1 MMKNII
7 YLLVFFISLTVFSQQ
22 KAIEITNNKKGS
34 VIIFPENQRI
44 KIRSLDGKKYIGNLK
59 NTDSRT
65 LLVDNHS
72 VKIDSLQSIKRQPRT
87 LGTVKTIVLATGLT
101 IVGSSLVAASTGN
114 ESALMLL
121 TIGTG
126 TTMSA
131 GLLESIYPN
140 NTNDKWTFKIIEK

>member
-59 NTDSRT
+59 ITDSRT

>member
-1 MMKNII
+1 MKNILYI
-7 YLLVFFISLTVFSQQ
+7 VLFLISSTVFSQQ

-34 VIIFPENQRI
+34 IIIFTENQRV
-44 KIRSLDGKKYIGNLK
+44 KIRALNGKKFIGNLK
-59 NTDSRT
+59 ISDSIT

-72 VKIDSLQSIKRQPRT
+72 IKIDSLQSIKRQPKT

-101 IVGSSLVAASTGN
+101 IVGYSLVGASTGN

-121 TIGTG
+121 TIGSG
-126 TTMSA
+126 TTIGA

-140 NTNDKWTFKIIEK
+140 NSNDKWTFKIIEK

>member
-7 YLLVFFISLTVFSQQ
+7 YLLVFFTSFQVFSQQ
-22 KAIEITNNKKGS
+22 KAIKITNNKKGS
-34 VIIFPENQRI
+34 VLIFPENQRI
-44 KIRSLDGKKYIGNLK
+44 KIRSLDGKKYIGDLK
-59 NTDSRT
+59 ITDSIT

-72 VKIDSLQSIKRQPRT
+72 IKIDSLQSIKRQPRT